1 MIKLRISEKLC
12 QLLGIVPSPYRS
24 KRIGSALIF
33 GFGCIIGVSVLIL
46 TAIIFMFPSISSSL
60 MNPMLQN
67 NLNKYYHKTSS
78 PHNSQSSPSGTITS
92 SPPPPP
98 PPPSSSSSPPPP
110 TPPPQSPKLF
120 NISTENSQTGMNNTE
135 NSYDN
140 SSSNVSIDLQ
150 KEGELVDAKENL
162 LSTSPSNSSSS
173 YSNTAYGGG
182 DDDSSDRDCDIYD
195 GEWVRDVNQE
205 PYYPPGSCPYIEKQ
219 PFDCYF
225 NGKRDNEYLN
235 WQWQW
240 KSHPRNTGCSKNI
253 PSFFNGTDFLERLRG
268 KKLDY
273 NCTVAYVWSVFL
285 VNETN
290 SKTRRS
296 RGSELKQEVET
307 LRLDQIDGLA
317 ASVYQ
322 DADIVVFDSYHWW
335 VEGKTNNGINYFQE
349 GDYLYP
355 KLEINKAFRKALTT
369 WRKWIDNNID
379 SNKTQVVFRGFS
391 LSHYVGG
398 KWNTGGKCNLETE
411 PITSKEKYINPDQS
425 QLTILEDTLR
435 KMKTPVIYMNV
446 SKLTYYRSDGHPS
459 LYGRNYTAQERIAV
473 IQDCSHWCL
482 PGVPDTWNELLYIS
496 LVKAGKGSFGLR

>member
-67 NLNKYYHKTSS
+67 NLNRYYHKTSS
-78 PHNSQSSPSGTITS
+78 PHSSQSSPSGTITS
-92 SPPPPP
+92 SPPPPSP
-98 PPPSSSSSPPPP
+98 PPSSSSPPPP
-110 TPPPQSPKLF
+110 PQSPNLF
-120 NISTENSQTGMNNTE
+120 DISTENSQTGMNNTE

-173 YSNTAYGGG
+173 YSNTAYGG
-182 DDDSSDRDCDIYD
+182 DDEDSSDGDCDIYD

-253 PSFFNGTDFLERLRG
+253 P
-268 KKLDY
+268 
-273 NCTVAYVWSVFL
+273 
-285 VNETN
+285 
-290 SKTRRS
+290 
-296 RGSELKQEVET
+296 
-307 LRLDQIDGLA
+307 
-317 ASVYQ
+317 
-322 DADIVVFDSYHWW
+322 
-335 VEGKTNNGINYFQE
+335 
-349 GDYLYP
+349 
-355 KLEINKAFRKALTT
+355 
-369 WRKWIDNNID
+369 
-379 SNKTQVVFRGFS
+379 
-391 LSHYVGG
+391 
-398 KWNTGGKCNLETE
+398 
-411 PITSKEKYINPDQS
+411 
-425 QLTILEDTLR
+425 
-435 KMKTPVIYMNV
+435 
-446 SKLTYYRSDGHPS
+446 
-459 LYGRNYTAQERIAV
+459 
-473 IQDCSHWCL
+473 
-482 PGVPDTWNELLYIS
+482 
-496 LVKAGKGSFGLR
+496 

>member
-1 MIKLRISEKLC
+1 MIKLRISEVMSVIRDSTVSL
-12 QLLGIVPSPYRS
+12 SF

-67 NLNKYYHKTSS
+67 NLNRYYHKISS
-78 PHNSQSSPSGTITS
+78 PHSSQSSPSGTTTS

-98 PPPSSSSSPPPP
+98 PPPSSSPPP
-110 TPPPQSPKLF
+110 PPPQSQSC
-120 NISTENSQTGMNNTE
+120 STSRLKTWTQ
-135 NSYDN
+135 
-140 SSSNVSIDLQ
+140 
-150 KEGELVDAKENL
+150 KENL
-162 LSTSPSNSSSS
+162 LS
-173 YSNTAYGGG
+173 YSNTAYGG
-182 DDDSSDRDCDIYD
+182 DDEDSSDGDCDIYD

-268 KKLDY
+268 KKLVLSGDSLNRNMYESLDY

-290 SKTRRS
+290 SKTP
-296 RGSELKQEVET
+296 
-307 LRLDQIDGLA
+307 
-317 ASVYQ
+317 SVYQ

-335 VEGKTNNGINYFQE
+335 VEGKLIMGKE

-355 KLEINKAFRKALTT
+355 KLEINKAFK
-369 WRKWIDNNID
+369 NID
-379 SNKTQVVFRGFS
+379 SAKTQVVFRGFS
-391 LSHYVGG
+391 LSHYRR

-459 LYGRNYTAQERIAV
+459 LIAA

-482 PGVPDTWNELLYIS
+482 PGVPDTWNELYIS
-496 LVKAGKGSFGLR
+496 LVKAGKGSFGLPDSKSDLWIKSK